1 MRPAG
6 DADDA
11 AEPPTSINIGK
22 HTLGS
27 GILMGAAVS
36 ILYISATLEEHY
48 GIAGIC
54 ENNQMELSGPP
65 NASNEALD
73 SFKALCDDVLANSK
87 MYFQPFLDRIE
98 RKIEE
103 MEGLRDGLFNAISA
117 KDASKGTN
125 RSLKCISF
133 DPNDDSSAS
142 QTPFIITFAALAIAT
157 YIIAIGALLVVWKD
171 Y

>member
-65 NASNEALD
+65 DASNEALD

-87 MYFQPFLDRIE
+87 KYFQPLLDRIE

-103 MEGLRDGLFNAISA
+103 VKGLRDGLFNAISA
-117 KDASKGTN
+117 KDASKGTKLAKNSCRQN
-125 RSLKCISF
+125 R
-133 DPNDDSSAS
+133 
-142 QTPFIITFAALAIAT
+142 
-157 YIIAIGALLVVWKD
+157 YILVFSVVTVFYLPKD
-171 Y
+171 FVTVPHP